1 MDIKDDRIISDFRTR
16 LKETMQIRN
25 VKAVDICRA
34 TNIPHSTISHYLS
47 GRQEAKQKRL
57 YALAKYLRVSEVWLM
72 GYDVPM
78 NRDELQ
84 TKNDK
89 LVELVV
95 RMRTDEGFADVVRM
109 LYDLQPDQ
117 YESVKTLLKAFS
129 K

>member
-1 MDIKDDRIISDFRTR
+1 MIIDTFKNR
-16 LKETMQIRN
+16 LKQTMEIRN
-25 VKAVDICRA
+25 VRARDIFNA
-34 TNIPHSTISHYLS
+34 TGIPESSVSYYLS
-47 GRQEAKQKRL
+47 GRMVAKSNRL
-57 YALAKYLRVSEVWLM
+57 YQLAKFLNCSEVWLM

-78 NRDELQ
+78 ERDEAQ
-84 TKNDK
+84 IKNDK

-95 RMRTDEGFADVVRM
+95 RMRKDEGFADVVRM